1 MKYVQIA
8 RDYYWFYGIICV
20 KLLSPL
26 AIAEWIEIPSAFFPS
41 LTFVSPLAIAEWIEI
56 PVPPLPL
63 ATPRSSPLAIAEWIE
78 ILDNLHDRSARP
90 VSASDSGVD

>member
-26 AIAEWIEIPSAFFPS
+26 AIAEWIEISGA
-41 LTFVSPLAIAEWIEI
+41 VA
-56 PVPPLPL
+56 
-63 ATPRSSPLAIAEWIE
+63 
-78 ILDNLHDRSARP
+78 DNMDKAGLR
-90 VSASDSGVD
+90 

>member
-26 AIAEWIEIPSAFFPS
+26 AIAEWIEMAYISGNRKNWW
-41 LTFVSPLAIAEWIEI
+41 SPLAIAEWIEI
-56 PVPPLPL
+56 GRD
-63 ATPRSSPLAIAEWIE
+63 TGKQKSP
-78 ILDNLHDRSARP
+78 
-90 VSASDSGVD
+90 SGLR

>member
-26 AIAEWIEIPSAFFPS
+26 AIAEWIEIVLYPT
-41 LTFVSPLAIAEWIEI
+41 TFSI
-56 PVPPLPL
+56 P
-63 ATPRSSPLAIAEWIE
+63 I
-78 ILDNLHDRSARP
+78 